1 MSDVPSAPRR
11 RDRRRF
17 LQGAAAVGLGSVAM
31 TSGLGAAGRP
41 RVQKYVPLGKTG
53 LEVSDIG
60 FGSGGCK
67 TPELVRY
74 CYEAGINY
82 FDTAEM
88 YRTRFTG
95 GEHVESLIGEALHDV
110 RQKVVIT
117 SKMETEGDE
126 SVDVLMTRLEAAL
139 RRLRTDYIDVFL
151 NHAVNDVARLEHAEW
166 WEFVARAKQQGKIR
180 FTGLSGHG
188 GMLRACL
195 DHALEH
201 DLVEVVLV
209 AYNFGSDPAFYE
221 GFTKHFDLIAN
232 QEGLPER
239 LERAHAKGVGVIA
252 MKTLMGAKLNDLA
265 SYRWG
270 GATMAQAAF
279 RWVLSNPHVDSLV
292 VSMKQPALVDEYLR
306 ASGQRGV
313 GPEQARALR
322 DFIAHQSGDY
332 CRPAC
337 SACEQACPKGVPIA
351 DVLRQRMYARRYDE
365 MEMARSGYARLAG
378 GASPCLSCD
387 GAPCASA
394 CPWSLPI
401 SELTRDTAG
410 LLG

>member
-1 MSDVPSAPRR
+1 MSDRTSPR

-17 LQGAAAVGLGSVAM
+17 LQGAAALGIGS
-31 TSGLGAAGRP
+31 LAAGPGLAAAARP
-41 RVQKYVPLGKTG
+41 RVRKYVPLGRTG
-53 LEVSDIG
+53 LEISDIG

-67 TPELVRY
+67 SAELVRY
-74 CYEAGINY
+74 CYEAGVNY

-88 YRTRFTG
+88 YRTRFGG

-110 RQKVVIT
+110 RKDVVIT

-126 SVDVLMTRLEAAL
+126 PVEVLMGRLEKAL

-151 NHAVNDVARLEHAEW
+151 NHAVNDVERLRHEAW
-166 WEFVARAKQQGKIR
+166 WEFVSRAREQGKIR

-201 DLVEVVLV
+201 DLVQVILV
-209 AYNFGSDPAFYE
+209 AYNFGSDPKFYE
-221 GFTKHFDLIAN
+221 GLTKHFDFIAN

-239 LERAHAKGVGVIA
+239 LERAHAKGVGVVA
-252 MKTLMGAKLNDLA
+252 MKTLMGAKLNDL
-265 SYRWG
+265 SRYRWG

-292 VSMKQPALVDEYLR
+292 VSMKEPALVDEYLR

-313 GPEQARALR
+313 GPEQARVLR
-322 DFIAHQSGDY
+322 DYLAHQTGDY

-337 SACEQACPKGVPIA
+337 DACESSCPHGVPVA
-351 DVLRQRMYARRYDE
+351 DVLRQRMYARRYDDPDK
-365 MEMARSGYARLAG
+365 ARDGYARLGA

-387 GAPCASA
+387 GAPCAGA
-394 CPWSLPI
+394 CPHGLSIAPLA
-401 SELTRDTAG
+401 RDTAE